1 MKIYHYHFSTGEFLS
16 IGEADADPMVEGN
29 YLIPANATTEEPP
42 EAEDNK
48 ARVFIDGSWS
58 LVDDYRGTTYW
69 TDYQTSFTIS
79 EIGVTVPDD
88 ASLEQP
94 DEPELTDE
102 EMSEQNMKMREQAY
116 SNALTGSDRHFME
129 AARKRAA
136 GDEDGAVKSESLG
149 LARVAEIQEQY
160 PV

>member
-1 MKIYHYHFSTGEFLS
+1 MKIYHYHFKTGEFLS
-16 IGEADADPMVEGN
+16 TGEADADPMVEGN

-42 EAEDNK
+42 EAEENK
-48 ARVFIDGSWS
+48 VLVFSDGNWS

-88 ASLEQP
+88 AYLEQP
-94 DEPELTDE
+94 EAPEPTAE
-102 EMSEQNMKMREQAY
+102 EVSAQNMVLRESAY

-136 GDEDGAVKSESLG
+136 GDEDGAVESESLG